1 MSDNEKPKTIDERL
15 QYLLVSTESL
25 HNSCQELHA
34 AVGELRTA
42 VQSQMKQMQINE
54 RRWERFRKAGT
65 AALEAFLRDD
75 E

>member
-1 MSDNEKPKTIDERL
+1 MSDNEKPIDMDFL
-15 QYLLVSTESL
+15 KQSIASL
-25 HNSCQELHA
+25 NDSCHELHA
-34 AVGELRTA
+34 I
-42 VQSQMKQMQINE
+42 VQTQAKQMQINE